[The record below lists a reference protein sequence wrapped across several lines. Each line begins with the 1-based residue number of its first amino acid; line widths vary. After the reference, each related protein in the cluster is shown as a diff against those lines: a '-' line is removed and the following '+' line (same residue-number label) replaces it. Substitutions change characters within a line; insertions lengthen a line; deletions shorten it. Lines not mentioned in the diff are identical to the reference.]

1 MNIGIYLGT
10 FNPPHIGHLNCLY
23 QALDTKVVDKIVVV
37 PAFWNPWKAKPSDV
51 FDPNSH
57 DGMSLD
63 AEHQLRCKLCKAMF
77 KDLIDEGKVFVS
89 DVEYEIWRR
98 QHRYVE
104 DCIYSHETLS
114 ALYSRPSEWLRYW
127 DSVVD
132 KNTDKLRDKIKFF
145 LVTSVETLVTI
156 PDWKNGQWILS
167 SFPILAMK
175 SKHLEKYA
183 VRYIHSSEETDPS
196 NLLKVRDVPTAE
208 MIDIPIHST
217 EIRDR
222 FLKFKCIRP
231 YVNKDVEEILTK
243 ERTKVS
249 KLYEAIAKHKKQ

>member
-51 FDPNSH
+51 FDPNNH
-57 DGMSLD
+57 EGMSLD
-63 AEHQLRCKLCKAMF
+63 EEHHLRCKLCEAMF
-77 KDLIDEGKVFVS
+77 KDLIDTGEVYVS
-89 DVEYEIWRR
+89 DIEYELWRR
-98 QHRYVE
+98 NHKYAE
-104 DCIYSHETLS
+104 DCIYSHETLL
-114 ALYSRPSEWLRYW
+114 ALNNRPSEWLGYW
-127 DSVVD
+127 DSVAD
-132 KNTDKLRDKIKFF
+132 KSTNSLKEKVKFF
-145 LVTSVETLVTI
+145 LITSVETLVSI

-183 VRYIHSSEETDPS
+183 AEYVHSNEDVSAS
-196 NLLKVRDVPTAE
+196 NLVKVRDVPTAK

-222 FLKFKCIRP
+222 FLKFKCIMP
-231 YVNKDVEEILTK
+231 YVNKE
-243 ERTKVS
+243 TKVIMS
-249 KLYEAIAKHKKQ
+249 TERAKLTRLYESIAKHKS